1 MKKIIYTRSDGGVS
15 IVSPAININ
24 EPVGFDEEQA
34 IVRALARLPT
44 DAMNPQVVDGSII
57 PTDRTFRNALV
68 QIGASVVHDMP
79 KCREIHR
86 ARLRELRRPL
96 FTENDLAI
104 RDAQID
110 GDSVTL
116 VAAIARRNALRDVT
130 ADARIDAAQTPEAL
144 KTVMPE
150 VLK

>member
-34 IVRALARLPT
+34 IARALTRLPT

-68 QIGASVVHDMP
+68 QIGASVIHDMP
-79 KCREIHR
+79 KCREIAFDR
-86 ARLRELRRPL
+86 IQAQRRIK
-96 FTENDLAI
+96 I
-104 RDAQID
+104 RDVLEREAL
-110 GDSVTL
+110 GEN
-116 VAAIARRNALRDVT
+116 VATEKASLRAINARAIV
-130 ADARIDAAQTPEAL
+130 DAAQTPEEL
-144 KTVMPE
+144 KTMLPE
-150 VLK
+150 ILK